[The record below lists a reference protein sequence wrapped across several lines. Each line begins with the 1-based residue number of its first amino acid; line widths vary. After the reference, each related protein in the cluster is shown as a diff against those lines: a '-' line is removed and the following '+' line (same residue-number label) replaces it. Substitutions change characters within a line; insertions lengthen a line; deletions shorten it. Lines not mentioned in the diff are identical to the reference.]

1 MPSGLAL
8 KIPAPLQQRGQCWPG
23 LQVKPLVPK
32 PISAA
37 LLALPKAPHIPASHS
52 YSDMIS
58 LEKHGMNFSQQV
70 INSRTDFLVYQ
81 QRVDGA
87 PREGRNMGG
96 FLSTG
101 STSRVSTVGDK

>member
-8 KIPAPLQQRGQCWPG
+8 KIPAPLQQRGECWPG
-23 LQVKPLVPK
+23 LQVKPLVPM

-37 LLALPKAPHIPASHS
+37 LLALPTAPLIPASHS

-58 LEKHGMNFSQQV
+58 LEKHGMNFSQQA

-81 QRVDGA
+81 QRDDGSPERA
-87 PREGRNMGG
+87 EIWEG
-96 FLSTG
+96 F
-101 STSRVSTVGDK
+101 